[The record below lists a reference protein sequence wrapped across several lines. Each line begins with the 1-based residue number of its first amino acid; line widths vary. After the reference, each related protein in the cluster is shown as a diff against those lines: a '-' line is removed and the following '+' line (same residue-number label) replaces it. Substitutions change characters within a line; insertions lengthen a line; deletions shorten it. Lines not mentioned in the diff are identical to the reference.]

1 MHLLHNSGFVM
12 NAAAYHLGL
21 NEPPSHSQDA
31 DICPLKNE
39 FFLKF

>member
-1 MHLLHNSGFVM
+1 M

-21 NEPPSHSQDA
+21 NEPPSHSQDD